1 MQSELT
7 RGYEAFRAQDLGP
20 TAAPGSHVA
29 GQRPAGAGGPEAG
42 LQLPSRPHGSR
53 DAVSYAGSSRW
64 GSGVEVC
71 A

>member
-29 GQRPAGAGGPEAG
+29 GQRPAGAGGLKRAC
-42 LQLPSRPHGSR
+42 SSPHGP
-53 DAVSYAGSSRW
+53 AAPGTQFLTLAAAAGAP
-64 GSGVEVC
+64 G
-71 A
+71 